1 LTIPASSTVTPALP
15 RPIKLGNRKYW
26 PEGDYRR
33 YVAALR
39 GLPPPPPQPDDDHLI
54 SAKELRKRL
63 GNVSN
68 MWLHRHVQRSTD
80 ADQAA
85 A

>member
-1 LTIPASSTVTPALP
+1 MNFTLP
-15 RPIKLGNRKYW
+15 RPIKLGNRNRW
-26 PEGDYRR
+26 PNRAWREWL
-33 YVAALR
+33 AKME

-54 SAKELRKRL
+54 DSKELRRRL

-68 MWLHRHVQRSTD
+68 MFLHRHMERSTD